1 MFKVTNYQ
9 TKMYHIDADIEISDN
24 GKKGV
29 SKLTIY
35 KDNKKKA
42 GKKEETIMISKKSKQ
57 DSNFTKLL
65 SEDVVQFVLDG
76 LLTRSI
82 TEDVFKI
89 LQTNKFP
96 ARSELKCNQCDKT
109 FISNQGRALHMTLIH
124 KKPIIKCDICR
135 EIFKSVKFLAIH
147 REVKHNIKRTASE
160 MKTGQNS
167 NDKDTFKC
175 TRCNI
180 YSSNKSDFNDH
191 MKTHKVFAVPNS
203 PPAKRI
209 KSHMEVKNDY
219 MKKIKKPKNSEKT
232 RFERNRDGKNGD
244 WNFTLW

>member
-89 LQTNKFP
+89 LQTYKFP
-96 ARSELKCNQCDKT
+96 VRSELKCNQCDIYFQSRSCIT
-109 FISNQGRALHMTLIH
+109 YDL
-124 KKPIIKCDICR
+124 
-135 EIFKSVKFLAIH
+135 
-147 REVKHNIKRTASE
+147 
-160 MKTGQNS
+160 NS
-167 NDKDTFKC
+167 
-175 TRCNI
+175 
-180 YSSNKSDFNDH
+180 
-191 MKTHKVFAVPNS
+191 
-203 PPAKRI
+203 
-209 KSHMEVKNDY
+209 
-219 MKKIKKPKNSEKT
+219 
-232 RFERNRDGKNGD
+232 
-244 WNFTLW
+244 